1 MARIKDVTAYIC
13 ARYPH
18 KDELSKARV
27 TKLVYLADWKSAQK
41 NKKQLTKIEWYFHNY
56 GPYVEAVV
64 DSALKDPR
72 FNIVSTST
80 MYGDSKTLFKIK
92 SNADFERGLSEE
104 ERKIIDDVISDTKNL
119 YWDSFIKHVYDTYPI
134 RVTDR
139 HKILNLVALAK
150 QESSNKQRQSDV

>member
-41 NKKQLTKIEWYFHNY
+41 NKKQITKIEWYFHNY

-80 MYGDSKTLFKIK
+80 MYGDEKTIFKIK
-92 SNADFERGLSEE
+92 NNADFEKGLSEE

-119 YWDSFIKHVYDTYPI
+119 YWDSFIKHVYGTYPI

-139 HKILNLVALAK
+139 YKTLNLVALAK
-150 QESSNKQRQSDV
+150 QESSNK